1 MSVITKMTAPVM
13 QRLQPSITKYQG
25 QLTQRWQGLQE
36 REQRLIQVMA
46 VMLVA
51 AVLWFGIWQP
61 LNDREAYAQA
71 QLQVQYQTQRL
82 VEQQIGQVLQARA
95 SQRQGVQ
102 AIRADQL
109 NSVVN
114 QLTSQLELEV
124 SRSQPQNESL
134 VLVFNEA
141 PFNAL
146 LEFIQQLSERGVMI
160 ENLDVAESNTAGVVR
175 VRRLQIRAAG

>member
-1 MSVITKMTAPVM
+1 MSVMTKMTAPVM

-61 LNDREAYAQA
+61 LNEREARAQT
-71 QLQVQYQTQRL
+71 QLQGQYQTQRL

-114 QLTSQLELEV
+114 QLTGQFELEV

-146 LEFIQQLSERGVMI
+146 LQFIQQLSERGVII